1 VGVKMKKILITGAE
15 GFFASRFIEYYNEK
29 YNIIALG
36 RGDLDITEEKKT
48 IETIEKYNPDY
59 IIHAAALSDTGACER
74 NPQLSHDI
82 NVKGTINIAKGC
94 KNTNSKLIYFS
105 SDQVYSNNNFSGPY
119 EEDYDLAPKTVYA
132 LHKLEAERKVL
143 ELVEEAVVLRITW
156 LFSLPER
163 GKRMKPNIIWNVIK
177 AAMRNETIEFPQDD
191 YRGITYVYDLIE
203 VFDKIIRLP
212 KGIYNAGS
220 ENNLGA
226 YDIARNVF
234 SELNIDSRMEGLLA
248 RNTNRQRDIRI
259 SNDKL
264 KKYGIYF
271 PSTEEAVK
279 KCIKDF
285 SFKAE

>member
-1 VGVKMKKILITGAE
+1 MKKILITGAE
-15 GFFASRFIEYYNEK
+15 GFFASRFIDYYNEK
-29 YNIIALG
+29 YSIIALG
-36 RGDLDITEEKKT
+36 RGDLDITEEEKT
-48 IETIEKYNPDY
+48 IEVIERYNPDY
-59 IIHAAALSDTGACER
+59 VIHAAALSDTGACEM

-82 NVKGTINIAKGC
+82 NVKGTVNIARGC

-105 SDQVYSNNNFSGPY
+105 SDQVYSNNNLSGPY
-119 EEDYDLAPKTVYA
+119 EENCVLAPKTVYA
-132 LHKLEAERKVL
+132 LHKLEAEKKVL

-156 LFSLPER
+156 LFSLPEI
-163 GKRMKPNIIWNVIK
+163 GKRIKSNIIWNVIR
-177 AAMRNETIEFPQDD
+177 ATMRNETIEFPQDD

-203 VFDKIIRLP
+203 VFDQIIKLP

-226 YDIARNVF
+226 YDIAKIIFN
-234 SELNIDSRMEGLLA
+234 ELNINNRMEELLTK
-248 RNTNRQRDIRI
+248 NTNRQRDIRI

-264 KKYGIYF
+264 KKYGIHF

-285 SFKAE
+285 SFRVE